1 MKALDKYLQAV
12 RIGKA
17 KRYINK
23 GDTVL
28 DIGSVDGVMFERWK
42 GYISKGIGVDP
53 TLNEIVKTDFYEL
66 YPGYFPEAC
75 PTGMRFNA
83 ITLLA
88 VLEHIPTNQQKILAE
103 NCGQKYE
110 IELGFWYGTGY
121 VSYGISVGLF
131 ITIAVLFAVFYG
143 FSYKNNS
150 IFIFLGLAI
159 GLMVLLQPFIMRYS
173 RVIWLSVF
181 VKYKSS
187 EKIERAK

>member
-1 MKALDKYLQAV
+1 MSESIPNKLVSMAKQKCPNCRKGGMYTNK
-12 RIGKA
+12 RIFP
-17 KRYINK
+17 
-23 GDTVL
+23 L
-28 DIGSVDGVMFERWK
+28 
-42 GYISKGIGVDP
+42 SKMMDM
-53 TLNEIVKTDFYEL
+53 
-66 YPGYFPEAC
+66 PEYC
-75 PTGMRFNA
+75 P
-83 ITLLA
+83 
-88 VLEHIPTNQQKILAE
+88 

-131 ITIAVLFAVFYG
+131 FATAVLFAIFYG

-181 VKYKSS
+181 VKYQSS
-187 EKIERAK
+187 EKINRDK